1 MKLYLK
7 LKEIRLSK
15 NFTQKELGDLIGL
28 PYQNISAFERGTAYP
43 SLERA
48 MQIATILECTIDD
61 LIDTER
67 YMKEYHYFL
76 DSLTGDE

>member
-1 MKLYLK
+1 MKLYLNIK
-7 LKEIRLSK
+7 KRRLEK
-15 NFTQKELGDLIGL
+15 NLTQQQLADLIKIDRSV
-28 PYQNISAFERGTAYP
+28 ISDFENNKLNP

-67 YMKEYHYFL
+67 YMKEYHDFL
-76 DSLTGDE
+76 DSL